1 MFRFVRPSSLSTP
14 STTKPTNHLPPQPK
28 TLDPITLF
36 HNPSLSASN
45 RALQILQRASTAAS
59 EASISADTKANRE
72 SSQSTATSA
81 HDALHNVPTNRGDF
95 QLDVT
100 TAPPTTDQLRNI
112 FEYLGSGAGARTVP
126 PSEVVP
132 GATDARDALRK
143 FAEAAGN
150 GDGGFVRPVVS
161 FPRSSCCQ
169 GLMSRL
175 STGSTA
181 RRWLGT
187 TSPRFYAWSSSFL
200 RRANKRPWIIRC
212 LFIRLFLYHTYHTTT
227 HSTP

>member
-1 MFRFVRPSSLSTP
+1 MFRFVRLPSIPLP
-14 STTKPTNHLPPQPK
+14 SPNQLLTTQPK

-59 EASISADTKANRE
+59 EASISADTKSNRE
-72 SSQSTATSA
+72 PSSQSTATSA
-81 HDALHNVPTNRGDF
+81 HDALHNVPTNRGEF

-112 FEYLGSGAGARTVP
+112 FEYLGSGAGARTVQ
-126 PSEVVP
+126 PSEVIQ

-161 FPRSSCCQ
+161 FPRSSCCCQ
-169 GLMSRL
+169 G
-175 STGSTA
+175 
-181 RRWLGT
+181 
-187 TSPRFYAWSSSFL
+187 
-200 RRANKRPWIIRC
+200 
-212 LFIRLFLYHTYHTTT
+212 
-227 HSTP
+227 